1 MKTAI
6 ILVVLTTVAHAG
18 HVCSET
24 SEVLGRRHCTGYGTW
39 SALARMPSLA
49 FDTEFLYEHFAT
61 APIPTPTAAVFV
73 TTTTETPDTT
83 AYGVR
88 LRVGAPLIVHPLY
101 LAFELDIAGLSTPAL
116 LSEAA
121 VAIGAHAYVLPTI
134 TLSAELAGGGRM
146 YSRMEHAEVTD
157 GAGVLEARGRIDWWA
172 TPHLSFG
179 ASLGTSL
186 ISNDQTFTVGFSG
199 HIRAFDGHDPC

>member
-1 MKTAI
+1 MRRSRRSFLSCDRLAESHHRSLI
-6 ILVVLTTVAHAG
+6 EPTTPRRS
-18 HVCSET
+18 CST
-24 SEVLGRRHCTGYGTW
+24 IASVNRLPLPLPRRLRRHPANHRLHRLGGGPLLRK
-39 SALARMPSLA
+39 ALLILLA
-49 FDTEFLYEHFAT
+49 L
-61 APIPTPTAAVFV
+61 
-73 TTTTETPDTT
+73 ETP
-83 AYGVR
+83 
-88 LRVGAPLIVHPLY
+88 H
-101 LAFELDIAGLSTPAL
+101 
-116 LSEAA
+116 
-121 VAIGAHAYVLPTI
+121 GAHAHVTQSL